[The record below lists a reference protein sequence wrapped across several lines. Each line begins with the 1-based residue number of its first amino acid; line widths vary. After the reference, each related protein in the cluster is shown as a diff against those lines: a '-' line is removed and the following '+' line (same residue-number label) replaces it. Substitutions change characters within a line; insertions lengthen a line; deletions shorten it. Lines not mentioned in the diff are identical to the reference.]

1 MPSWSTGPGIR
12 WDEPSDTS
20 SPLWSNAHH
29 ATQDWSI
36 ENTYGDIPL
45 GNSCPAELPAD
56 DDPTV
61 ERVVEPESHPSSP
74 SSPRAQS
81 DDIAPTSLSRDLDR
95 EVSPS
100 PIPSSPPSPE
110 PSPPSSPD
118 VFGTFTVGTEPS
130 DTSPFAPIGGSMG
143 GQLDDNEWGSPW
155 KCVSKDVDGG
165 GAQHASDEWE
175 SAKLRQIEM
184 DRRVP
189 PELLSRILVH
199 LGELTNDAWPETQN
213 VVEEDWQKRWNSG
226 MDIDGLDSLLLR
238 YTPALTLPQLLPS
251 RKSFTAKA
259 MTDSVKLSRNT
270 ALARISPMSTFL
282 ATKGSTAWETSV
294 KSRTETS
301 VDEVPLGWRILEKD
315 EKKSE
320 KAEERVKKSVGLLA
334 GLWSRRA
341 SSSPSNPPSQEQV
354 TPSSNAT
361 APEGAHPIQAQS
373 QRSSMESV
381 KSSIGTLPASQAI
394 PQPTHAR
401 APSQDE
407 DTHASPPGSAV
418 SRFLQRFSRPRR
430 LSSSS
435 PRDSLALS
443 SGDLEYLSDV
453 RSNSADP
460 VHPVD
465 ELIAGLGS
473 ATESTENGTLHGKL
487 PPPLPPPP
495 NVSLSLSHNLAAPA
509 RGSTLNGNTL
519 ISPDNPH
526 TNAITDLQIPTG
538 KPTTSTSTPFS
549 LSPFDIP
556 DSPKSVSPNSALSHP
571 LSSDKITPSL
581 DVSLL
586 PVSSLRTSA
595 AISAPPVAQLQLR
608 IASGHT
614 AQSFP
619 QDDDDFSDFS
629 SSPANPPLLPFN
641 VSSPSSSQGKVA
653 SSQSP
658 EHQLNSPFDDLVH
671 LMSSPTTGPLNTKE
685 PDAPQPFSFAKPAL
699 PTAPSPPT
707 PRESTPT
714 YRASLDFP
722 DASPTHSRSHSHGP
736 TSPPK
741 VTPASPKQKAIAQG
755 HQRTQS
761 LLDLAASRKGRWP
774 APPSPLPEPIHP
786 PPPPPTGRGQG
797 EGVMNADYFGTTP
810 TDDSFT
816 LSPPPPPPGKTSL
829 LPSLV
834 DSTSPQ
840 VGPSK
845 KDAPTFFDAIAQRP
859 SSSGPPSFNLPASPS
874 GLSAR
879 RALSPPPLPA
889 AIMNTSPS
897 SKPSLRAPVPLLPPP
912 SGYRLAAPPPA
923 RPSPSPAQFS
933 PESTP
938 LALLIDSDKGKK
950 NINVPA
956 VKATPPPPPVKGT
969 GGLTA
974 QDLSFFEGL

>member
-1 MPSWSTGPGIR
+1 M
-12 WDEPSDTS
+12 
-20 SPLWSNAHH
+20 A
-29 ATQDWSI
+29 
-36 ENTYGDIPL
+36 
-45 GNSCPAELPAD
+45 
-56 DDPTV
+56 
-61 ERVVEPESHPSSP
+61 
-74 SSPRAQS
+74 
-81 DDIAPTSLSRDLDR
+81 
-95 EVSPS
+95 
-100 PIPSSPPSPE
+100 
-110 PSPPSSPD
+110 
-118 VFGTFTVGTEPS
+118 
-130 DTSPFAPIGGSMG
+130 
-143 GQLDDNEWGSPW
+143 
-155 KCVSKDVDGG
+155 
-165 GAQHASDEWE
+165 
-175 SAKLRQIEM
+175 
-184 DRRVP
+184 
-189 PELLSRILVH
+189 
-199 LGELTNDAWPETQN
+199 
-213 VVEEDWQKRWNSG
+213 
-226 MDIDGLDSLLLR
+226 
-238 YTPALTLPQLLPS
+238 
-251 RKSFTAKA
+251 
-259 MTDSVKLSRNT
+259 DSVKLSRST

-315 EKKSE
+315 EKKGE

-341 SSSPSNPPSQEQV
+341 SSSPSNPPTQEQI

-361 APEGAHPIQAQS
+361 APEGAHSIQTQS

-381 KSSIGTLPASQAI
+381 KPPTGTPPTPQAI

-401 APSQDE
+401 APSQVRTLLFPFPPSLAFLHADPAIQDE

-453 RSNSADP
+453 RSNSAEP
-460 VHPVD
+460 VHTVD

-473 ATESTENGTLHGKL
+473 ATENTESDTHGKL

-495 NVSLSLSHNLAAPA
+495 NVSLSLSHNLAVPA
-509 RGSTLNGNTL
+509 RGYTLNGNTL
-519 ISPDNPH
+519 ISPDNLH
-526 TNAITDLQIPTG
+526 TNAKADLQIPSG

-549 LSPFDIP
+549 PSPFEVP
-556 DSPKSVSPNSALSHP
+556 DFPSKSVSPNVALSHP
-571 LSSDKITPSL
+571 LSSDKITSSL

-586 PVSSLRTSA
+586 PVSSSRSST

-608 IASGHT
+608 IDSGHT
-614 AQSFP
+614 AQSFS
-619 QDDDDFSDFS
+619 QDDDDFSDFR

-641 VSSPSSSQGKVA
+641 ISSPSSSQGKVA
-653 SSQSP
+653 SSQSL

-671 LMSSPTTGPLNTKE
+671 LMSSPITEPLNTKE
-685 PDAPQPFSFAKPAL
+685 PDAPHAL
-699 PTAPSPPT
+699 PTAPSPPI

-714 YRASLDFP
+714 YRASIDLP

-736 TSPPK
+736 ASPSK

-774 APPSPLPEPIHP
+774 APPSPLPQPIHP
-786 PPPPPTGRGQG
+786 PPPPPPGRGQG
-797 EGVMNADYFGTTP
+797 EGLMNADYFGTTP

-834 DSTSPQ
+834 DSMSPQ
-840 VGPSK
+840 VGTSK

-859 SSSGPPSFNLPASPS
+859 SGSGSPSFSSPASPS
-874 GLSAR
+874 RLSAR

-889 AIMNTSPS
+889 ALMNTLPS
-897 SKPSLRAPVPLLPPP
+897 SKPSLPAPVPLLPPP

-923 RPSPSPAQFS
+923 RPLPSPAQLS

-938 LALLIDSDKGKK
+938 LALLIDSNKGKK
-950 NINVPA
+950 NVNVPA